1 MESSSAV
8 VTGSS
13 GFIGKHL
20 VHTLMNSGIDV
31 LEISRTTSSIDVTD
45 WEQVQKIPV
54 QDVVFHLAGITN
66 IQEAFAQPRNVY
78 FTNYVGTLNML
89 EWCRI
94 HDIKKMIYVSTF
106 VYGVPQYLPVD
117 EAHPT
122 APNNPYSQS
131 KLMGEELCEAYCRD
145 HGLNVTILRL
155 FNIYG
160 PHQTG
165 NFLIPQIL
173 RQLSG
178 GEVVLGNPSPKR
190 DFLYI
195 SDVVD
200 ALITASTSEMA
211 GCNVYNIGSGE
222 SYPAGEVADMLADI
236 YFEQTDK
243 ITSIKYTY
251 GKRKSEIADT
261 IANIDKAKND
271 LKWIPQVDIRTG
283 LSMTLRAYLDEH
295 KE

>member
-1 MESSSAV
+1 MEYSSAA

-20 VHTLMNSGIDV
+20 VHALLSNGIDV

-45 WEQVQKIPV
+45 WEKVKKIPA
-54 QDVVFHLAGITN
+54 QDVLFHLAGITN

-94 HDIKKMIYVSTF
+94 HDIEKIVYVSTF

-117 EAHPT
+117 EMHPT

-131 KLMGEELCEAYCRD
+131 KLMSEELCETYCRD
-145 HGLNVTILRL
+145 HGLNVTISRL

-160 PHQTG
+160 AQQTG

-178 GEVVLGNPSPKR
+178 GEVMLGNPSPKR

-195 SDVVD
+195 SDVIN
-200 ALITASTSEMA
+200 ALIAASESDMD

-222 SYPAGEVADMLADI
+222 SYPVGEVADMLANI
-236 YFEQTDK
+236 YFEQTGK
-243 ITSIKYTY
+243 NVSIKYTY
-251 GKRKSEIADT
+251 GTRKSEIADT
-261 IANIDKAKND
+261 IANIDKAKKY
-271 LKWIPQVDIRTG
+271 LKWTPQVDIMTG